1 MPATKACAESG
12 RPPAHFALGLQS
24 GEAKARR
31 RRLREFRRHRYRT
44 SLLQAHDPPKCER
57 FGDKI
62 MRQFDVLE
70 RALGSIRLPRRN
82 FLAPIK
88 PDAMCIRRN
97 GGLLE
102 CRRAQ
107 KDCLLADRPD
117 KRPAGA
123 SRRGLSYTELR

>member
-12 RPPAHFALGLQS
+12 RRPAHFALGLQS

-44 SLLQAHDPPKCER
+44 FLLQAHDPPKYER
-57 FGDKI
+57 FGDNI
-62 MRQFDVLE
+62 MRQFNVLE
-70 RALGSIRLPRRN
+70 SALGSIRLPRRN

-97 GGLLE
+97 GGLRE

-107 KDCLLADRPD
+107 RKDCLFRTPHTTRPPP
-117 KRPAGA
+117 PAPPLI
-123 SRRGLSYTELR
+123 RT